1 MITFKVKTDFDLDKT
16 VSRIIR
22 EVSDDLTKELRSRT
36 PIDTGNAR
44 RGWKNRPGRKQAT
57 ISNKVDYITYADE
70 DGIGLEEG
78 LSKQAPRGF
87 VKQSINKVKKNARS
101 GKYKQRS
108 NR

>member
-36 PIDTGNAR
+36 PVDTGNAR
-44 RGWKNRPGRKQAT
+44 RGWKNKPSRREAT
-57 ISNKVDYITYADE
+57 ISNKVDYITYAP
-70 DGIGLEEG
+70 DGVGLEEG

-108 NR
+108 NK